1 MSYID
6 ILVLR
11 HLFAGPAH
19 GYELRKRIEATVGVV
34 LNNNT
39 LYPALRRFEEAGAVT
54 KTAEQQ
60 ESRPPRHVYALT
72 DLGRELLHDMLA
84 ELPADEAGDD
94 IEFLTRTGQFQLLAP
109 AERLGVLTA
118 RDNAIRAHLERLRM
132 LCERAGGQRWGRLV
146 TEELIRRS
154 EAELVWLVS
163 LRAEARRP

>member
-6 ILVLR
+6 ILILR

-19 GYELRKRIEATVGVV
+19 GYELRKRIEATVGVA
-34 LNNNT
+34 LNNNA

-72 DLGRELLHDMLA
+72 GLGRELLHDMLA

-94 IEFLTRTGQFQLLAP
+94 TEFLTRTGQFQLLAA

-118 RDNAIRAHLERLRM
+118 RDEALRGHLERLRK
-132 LCERAGGQRWGRLV
+132 LRERAGGERWSRLV

-154 EAELVWLVS
+154 EAERAWLAG